1 MNAVHPTF
9 SDALRGFRATVPAS
23 LPKIVPPAKIEAAL
37 RNEARRENAYERL
50 VETATIIL
58 ASMSLVD
65 QASLHA
71 RLRSDLAA
79 VDACNGGMQA

>member
-9 SDALRGFRATVPAS
+9 SDSLRGFRATVPAS
-23 LPKIVPPAKIEAAL
+23 LPKIAPPTKIEAAL

-50 VETATIIL
+50 VETATIIF

-71 RLRSDLAA
+71 CLRSDLAA
-79 VDACNGGMQA
+79 VAACKGGTV